1 MTRKQNFPLQTVKN
15 PLDSPLQT
23 VKNSLDSPLQTV
35 EKSSRSILIHSSN
48 LYQLSTYSTTEK
60 MKITRLQINLQDFYK
75 NTRCTLSK
83 KKCLPTV

>member
-1 MTRKQNFPLQTVKN
+1 MTRKQNYPLQTVKN

-83 KKCLPTV
+83 KKWLPTI